1 MKEQWITRLMQEHSE
16 NLLRFLLSHTNNR
29 EDAEDLMQDVF
40 TSCYK
45 AQDRFDSTKCSE
57 VAWLFIIA
65 KNRLKNYYR
74 DKKNT
79 VSLDAIDVEQKDD
92 KDYVA
97 QAVHLM
103 HCREVAA
110 EAIKRLDERSRKII
124 MLRFFEEKSH
134 DEIAKIMNLTTG
146 NVRVIQSR
154 ALKQMEEYLDKY
166 HADIR
171 NT

>member
-16 NLLRFLLSHTNNR
+16 SLLRFLSTHTDNR
-29 EDAEDLMQDVF
+29 EDAEDLLQEVF

-45 AQDRFDSTKCSE
+45 AQDRFDSSKCSE

-74 DKKNT
+74 DKKT
-79 VSLDAIDVEQKDD
+79 TTSLDAMEVDQKDPT
-92 KDYVA
+92 DYMA
-97 QAVHLM
+97 KAVHLM

-110 EAIKRLDERSRKII
+110 EVIKTLDERSRQII
-124 MLRFFEEKSH
+124 LLRFFVEKSH
-134 DEIAKIMNLTTG
+134 EEIADLLDLTTG

-154 ALKQMEEYLDKY
+154 ALKQMEAYLNKY

-171 NT
+171 IT

>member
-1 MKEQWITRLMQEHSE
+1 MKDQWITHLMQEHSE
-16 NLLRFLLSHTNNR
+16 NLLRFLMSHTNNR

-45 AQDRFDSTKCSE
+45 AQERFDSTKCSE

-79 VSLDAIDVEQKDD
+79 VSLDAIDVEQKDT
-92 KDYVA
+92 KDYME
-97 QAVHLM
+97 QAVHVM

-110 EAIKRLDERSRKII
+110 KAIKKLDERSQKII
-124 MLRFFEEKSH
+124 LLRFFEEKSH
-134 DEIAKIMNLTTG
+134 DEIAEIMNLTTG

-154 ALKQMEEYLDKY
+154 ALKQMEEYINKY
-166 HADIR
+166 HSDIR

>member
-1 MKEQWITRLMQEHSE
+1 MKDQWITRLMQEHSD

-74 DKKNT
+74 DKKNN
-79 VSLDAIDVEQKDD
+79 VSLDAIDVEQKDE

-110 EAIKRLDERSRKII
+110 EAIKKLDERSQKII

-134 DEIAKIMNLTTG
+134 DEIAQIMNLTTG

-171 NT
+171 YT

>member
-16 NLLRFLLSHTNNR
+16 SLLRFLSTHTDNR
-29 EDAEDLMQDVF
+29 EDAEDLLQEVF
-40 TSCYK
+40 TNCYK
-45 AQDRFDSTKCSE
+45 AQDRFDSSKCSE

-74 DKKNT
+74 DKKT
-79 VSLDAIDVEQKDD
+79 TTSLDAMEVDQKDPT
-92 KDYVA
+92 DYMA
-97 QAVHLM
+97 KAVHLM

-110 EAIKRLDERSRKII
+110 EVIKTLDERSRQII
-124 MLRFFEEKSH
+124 LLRFFEEKSH
-134 DEIAKIMNLTTG
+134 EEIADLLDLTTG

-154 ALKQMEEYLDKY
+154 ALKQMEAYLNKY

-171 NT
+171 IT

>member
-16 NLLRFLLSHTNNR
+16 SLLRFLLSHTDNR

-45 AQDRFDSTKCSE
+45 AQDRFDSSKCSE

-74 DKKNT
+74 DKKTT
-79 VSLDAIDVEQKDD
+79 VSLDDTAVEQKDT

-97 QAVHLM
+97 QAIHLM
-103 HCREVAA
+103 HCREVTAQ
-110 EAIKRLDERSRKII
+110 AIKQLDERSQKII
-124 MLRFFEEKSH
+124 LLRFFEERSH
-134 DEIAKIMNLTTG
+134 DEIAEIMNLTTG
-146 NVRVIQSR
+146 NVRVIQSI
-154 ALKQMEEYLDKY
+154 ALKQMEEYLIKY
-166 HADIR
+166 HSDIR

>member
-110 EAIKRLDERSRKII
+110 EAIKRLDERSQKII

-134 DEIAKIMNLTTG
+134 DEIAEIMNLTTG